1 MFTLRQ
7 LLFCY
12 VIMPLCHKSLIQMTI
27 LNGISWCTTAGS
39 HVMFTIMLLSLST
52 LKFQHW
58 AIRTSRSISYSLGD
72 TLLAQAAGFFSDPH
86 RSFFTFLKCSRA
98 INEMGFRLDSRL
110 PITFPVLQHVIF
122 VSDNFLK
129 CQQASLWTPLYFSD
143 NSPTGLLSSSIILER
158 GNSTGPLFETLDGS
172 PVSRTQFASQLSLAI
187 SPWGLDP
194 SRYKGHIFR
203 IGAASHASDRGLSD
217 AQIRLMGRWTS
228 AHQVCLLYS
237 ITETLLLARAAI
249 FPYLL

>member
-27 LNGISWCTTAGS
+27 LNGISWCTTVSS

-58 AIRTSRSISYSLGD
+58 AIRTSRSISSSLGD
-72 TLLAQAAGFFSDPH
+72 ALLAQAAGFFSDPPPK
-86 RSFFTFLKCSRA
+86 FFTFLKCSRA

-122 VSDNFLK
+122 VSDNFL
-129 CQQASLWTPLYFSD
+129 ST
-143 NSPTGLLSSSIILER
+143 SITM
-158 GNSTGPLFETLDGS
+158 N
-172 PVSRTQFASQLSLAI
+172 A
-187 SPWGLDP
+187 P

-217 AQIRLMGRWTS
+217 AQIRLKRS
-228 AHQVCLLYS
+228 LDIRIPSLSSLYNRNFS
-237 ITETLLLARAAI
+237 KALLLARAAI